1 MTVFSEKVN
10 PTFTSSDQD
19 IIIVENYQEIF
30 FDVFE
35 LEINGNKYVAEKV
48 SEREGKPV
56 LAIPV
61 ELDGQTKLVN
71 FLVEKGPKFEIYC
84 NKELSG
90 RRAPKSKDVPIDIDK
105 LVESAIK
112 EGVGPLISIPELKP
126 VVNNL
131 DAVKESA
138 AQHLKS
144 IHEEYSRK
152 EREERERAKRDRVR
166 DIEKITEKVRSE
178 LVNEFLSIAD
188 SIKEQLIDNNTIEYK
203 QLEESLHDSFQELK
217 GSLDAVYSKD
227 IDSLAIKFQENV
239 DTFIDEVYKEKL
251 TSIIE
256 NKIQDVERALTARYT
271 LLENDTSKNI
281 DLKIKDISGKIINNS
296 KELTGIINKLEEQY
310 KEEILFLKKEN
321 VNINDNI
328 TKSINK
334 ALSRIGNVK
343 TVVLEKISED
353 IKTIEGSFKE
363 QIEKQKNQISEYYN
377 NKIADFQSNFAHL
390 NEEFKKEIVDLITES
405 EKKLLNEIQSVEPT
419 TLILKEKKGKTTNV
433 TLGDIRKELETSISG
448 RFSKEIVSLKRLI
461 EMTSGGGGGGA
472 GGGGSQTLVFDENT
486 ATLSISNGNSVS
498 LLSLSG
504 DTVAGGLNNVDGGRA
519 DSVYL
524 PTQTL
529 DGGDSIN

>member
-1 MTVFSEKVN
+1 
-10 PTFTSSDQD
+10 
-19 IIIVENYQEIF
+19 
-30 FDVFE
+30 
-35 LEINGNKYVAEKV
+35 
-48 SEREGKPV
+48 
-56 LAIPV
+56 
-61 ELDGQTKLVN
+61 LV
-71 FLVEKGPKFEIYC
+71 
-84 NKELSG
+84 
-90 RRAPKSKDVPIDIDK
+90 D
-105 LVESAIK
+105 
-112 EGVGPLISIPELKP
+112 
-126 VVNNL
+126 
-131 DAVKESA
+131 
-138 AQHLKS
+138 
-144 IHEEYSRK
+144 
-152 EREERERAKRDRVR
+152 
-166 DIEKITEKVRSE
+166 
-178 LVNEFLSIAD
+178 EFLSIAD
-188 SIKEQLIDNNTIEYK
+188 SIKEQLLDNNTIEYK

-217 GSLDAVYSKD
+217 DSLDAVYSKD
-227 IDSLAIKFQENV
+227 IDSLTIKFQENV

-251 TSIIE
+251 TIIIE
-256 NKIQDVERALTARYT
+256 NKIQDVERALTARYA

-281 DLKIKDISGKIINNS
+281 DLKIKDISSKIINNS
-296 KELTGIINKLEEQY
+296 KELTGIINKLEGQY

-328 TKSINK
+328 SKSINK

-390 NEEFKKEIVDLITES
+390 NEEFKKEIVSLITES

-472 GGGGSQTLVFDENT
+472 GGGSQTLVFDENT

-504 DTVAGGLNNVDGGRA
+504 DTVAGGINNIDGGRA